1 MDYPILEQLE
11 ERLGRLHAWERL
23 QIENEHHQ
31 RIFGAGINF
40 FHPENW
46 YSFHAFIRYSLMLL
60 GLYGRGRRNAR
71 NIQVKNNTISIP
83 GLPEAFEN
91 FTVLHISDPHVDMT
105 VDAGDTLIRCIQ
117 DLDYDLCVLTGDY
130 RAHTSGPFDA
140 TLQVMEQIR
149 SRLRDP
155 VYGVLGNHDSIRMVP
170 GLEAMGIRML
180 LNESATIERAGA
192 VLHLSGIDDAHYYRV
207 DNITKAAQAVP
218 RDGISIL
225 LSHTP
230 EIYRQ
235 AARAQFNVM
244 LCGHT
249 HGGQI
254 CLPGG
259 FPLTLD
265 ARCPR
270 NIGAGTWMYGDMIGY
285 TSVGSGTSIVNARL
299 NCPPEVT
306 LHRLARA
313 QRSEP

>member
-1 MDYPILEQLE
+1 MDDQILEQLE

-23 QIENEHHQ
+23 RIENEHQ
-31 RIFGAGINF
+31 QKIFGNGINF

-60 GLYGRGRRNAR
+60 GLYDRGRRNAR
-71 NIQVKNNTISIP
+71 NIRVQNNTLSIP
-83 GLPEAFEN
+83 GLPEVFDG
-91 FTVLHISDPHVDMT
+91 FTVLHISDLHVDMA
-105 VDAGDTLIRCIQ
+105 VDAGDALIRSVQ
-117 DLDYDLCVLTGDY
+117 DLQYDLCVLTGDY
-130 RAHTSGPFDA
+130 RARTSGPFEA
-140 TLQVMEQIR
+140 TLQGMEKIR
-149 SRLRDP
+149 SRLKDP

-180 LNESATIERAGA
+180 LNESATIEREGA

-207 DNITKAAQAVP
+207 DDITKAAQEVP

-235 AARAQFNVM
+235 AATAQFNVL

-259 FPLTLD
+259 YPLTLD

-270 NIGAGTWMYGDMIGY
+270 TIGAGTWNYGDMIGY

-306 LHRLARA
+306 LHCLTRA
-313 QRSEP
+313 